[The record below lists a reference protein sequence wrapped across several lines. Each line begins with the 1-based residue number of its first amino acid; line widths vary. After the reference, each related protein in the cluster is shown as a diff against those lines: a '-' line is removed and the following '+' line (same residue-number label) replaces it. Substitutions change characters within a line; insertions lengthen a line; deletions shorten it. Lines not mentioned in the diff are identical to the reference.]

1 MAGYGGDNSKYYG
14 WSRLPL
20 LRPAVPTTSDRF
32 IQKFDKVDKSPF
44 LPIGNEGSASNVVIG
59 SAFQLLGSVA
69 ASQSGNVVGEVTEIF
84 GNSVVALAGVGT
96 TQAGSVRVDGAASVA
111 LLGVVQTAVGTAD
124 VEGLAWTVLGDVF
137 AAQSGYIG
145 TGTPAAIGNANVTLS
160 NVASV
165 ATGKI
170 RATGSSFSALASVV
184 PETSASA
191 KVRGSSYALLASVTH
206 TATAK
211 AVASGQSVAT
221 LVGVGAVHY
230 GAVRVAGNSSIPLSP
245 VKSYGSGGKYATDYT
260 SDMLFVRKREQSIF
274 VRT

>member
-1 MAGYGGDNSKYYG
+1 MAGYGGDG
-14 WSRLPL
+14 SRYNGGVHPGL
-20 LRPAVPTTSDRF
+20 LRHAVPTTADRF
-32 IQKFDKVDKSPF
+32 LWRFGKVDKSPY
-44 LPIGNEGSASNVVIG
+44 LPIGPEGSASNVVIG

-84 GNSVVALAGVGT
+84 GNSVVALAGAGA

-145 TGTPAAIGNANVTLS
+145 TGTPAAIGDANATLS
-160 NVASV
+160 SVVSV
-165 ATGKI
+165 ATGKV
-170 RATGSSFSALASVV
+170 RVTGSSLSALASVV

-191 KVRGSSYALLASVTH
+191 KVRGASSVLLASVAH

-211 AVASGQSVAT
+211 TLANGRSSAT
-221 LVGVGAVHY
+221 LAGVGAVQY
-230 GAVRVAGNSSIPLSP
+230 GAVCITGNSFLPLSP
-245 VKSYGSGGKYATDYT
+245 VKYYGSGGKYATDYT